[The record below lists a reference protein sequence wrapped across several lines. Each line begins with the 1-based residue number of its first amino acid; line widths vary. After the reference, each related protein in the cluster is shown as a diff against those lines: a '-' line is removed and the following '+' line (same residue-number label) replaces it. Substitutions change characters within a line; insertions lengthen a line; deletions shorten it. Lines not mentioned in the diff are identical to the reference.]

1 MTPPPARRVQQV
13 AAHVVLD
20 DRELPEAVVRHGE
33 DPRDAA
39 ARGARRGG
47 ARVQVDGVAD
57 AVAEMTDGAGGDLL
71 HLVRLSFR
79 ATPAAARGR
88 LPVRAT
94 AAGPPAP
101 KVQRCAAYAFVVIA
115 EEVLLTRLAGGS
127 GLWTLPGGGI
137 DHGETPLQAV
147 HREVYEETGLTLTT
161 GGLLDVDSLRFTGQ
175 APGGRVEDYHGIR
188 IVYSG
193 SVPHTSGPQVVD
205 VGGTTDMAAWVP
217 LEHLERFSLS
227 GLARRMLAEHG

>member
-1 MTPPPARRVQQV
+1 MAPRRASRIQQV
-13 AAHVVLD
+13 AAHAVLD
-20 DRELPEAVVRHGE
+20 DRDLPEAVVRHGE

-47 ARVQVDGVAD
+47 ARVEVDGVAD
-57 AVAEMTDGAGGDLL
+57 AVAETADAAGGDLL
-71 HLVRLSFR
+71 HTVRLSFL
-79 ATPAAARGR
+79 ATPASARGR

-94 AAGPPAP
+94 VAGPPAP
-101 KVQRCAAYAFVVIA
+101 KVQRCAAYALVVMA

-127 GLWTLPGGGI
+127 DLWTLPGGGI
-137 DHGETPLQAV
+137 DYGETPLQAV

-161 GGLLDVDSLRFTGQ
+161 GGLLDVDSLHFTGQ

-193 SVPHTSGPQVVD
+193 TVPRTSGPQVVE
-205 VGGTTDMAAWVP
+205 VGGTTDLAAWIP
-217 LEHLERFSLS
+217 LEQVERFMLS

>member
-1 MTPPPARRVQQV
+1 MTPRAARRVQQV
-13 AAHVVLD
+13 VAQAVLD
-20 DRELPEAVVRHGE
+20 DRDLPEAVVRHGE

-39 ARGARRGG
+39 ARGARTGG
-47 ARVQVDGVAD
+47 ERVQVDGLAD

-71 HLVRLSFR
+71 HTVRLSFR
-79 ATPAAARGR
+79 ATPGTARAR
-88 LPVRAT
+88 RPVRAT

-101 KVQRCAAYAFVVIA
+101 KVQRCAAYALVVMA
-115 EEVLLTRLAGGS
+115 EEILLTRLAGGS
-127 GLWTLPGGGI
+127 DLWTLPGGGI

-161 GGLLDVDSLRFTGQ
+161 GALLDVDSLRFTGQ
-175 APGGRVEDYHGIR
+175 APDGRLEDYHGIR

-193 SVPHTSGPQVVD
+193 SVPRTAGPEVVE
-205 VGGTTDMAAWVP
+205 VGGTTDMAAWIP
-217 LEHLERFSLS
+217 LERVERFSLS